1 MNPTELNAL
10 PTPRFWRRVFCNLY
24 EQLLLVGVLA
34 LTFMVP
40 NLLIGVLFGI
50 AIPSWLSFFYLYGV
64 LGFYFVWYW
73 RRNGQTL
80 AMQTWRMQIVAE
92 DGGLLAKNQAIWRYV
107 YGSLWIVPC
116 LIVHAIYPLRG
127 WQIIGLLF
135 TVSLFLWPLSMY
147 LDRKHRQGVPD
158 RMAQTKLVQ
167 LPPKSKTS
175 AAPAPKVD

>member
-1 MNPTELNAL
+1 MNPAELNAL
-10 PTPRFWRRVFCNLY
+10 PPPRFWRRVFCNLY

-40 NLLIGVLFGI
+40 NLLIGVLLGI
-50 AIPSWLSFFYLYGV
+50 AIPGWLSFFYLYGV

-92 DGGLLAKNQAIWRYV
+92 NGRPLAKNQALWRYV

-135 TVSLFLWPLSMY
+135 TVSLFLWPLSMF

-158 RMAQTKLVQ
+158 RMAQTKLIQ
-167 LPPKSKTS
+167 LPPKAKVSATS
-175 AAPAPKVD
+175 TPKAD